1 MIRRYDDYK
10 FYVMSSLFCGLIYT
24 LYWGITMVNEKKDSM
39 MSYMRSMGMMVN
51 ARPRATK
58 YSARLMCSK
67 PKALERNGNL
77 LGYLPSFFIM
87 SLLAAFF
94 EELSGRAFGWEAY
107 RNQPWMV
114 LMDNQL
120 TM

>member
-51 ARPRATK
+51 
-58 YSARLMCSK
+58 
-67 PKALERNGNL
+67 E
-77 LGYLPSFFIM
+77 
-87 SLLAAFF
+87 
-94 EELSGRAFGWEAY
+94 
-107 RNQPWMV
+107 
-114 LMDNQL
+114 
-120 TM
+120 